1 MSRSGF
7 DTVVRAAAVTLLA
20 AGAAACDIT
29 LGAHEYRVREEK
41 KFAVTGAAR
50 VNLSTFDGSVE
61 IRGWDRPEV
70 LIEIEKVGP
79 DQGAADAITVAAKQE
94 GGVITIDIP
103 RPPGLSTDGH
113 WRTSPGASIIASVP
127 LQADLVVRSGDGSV
141 QVRRVDGTFDLRT
154 EDGSVKLVDVKG
166 RLLVRTGDGSI
177 RGDGLEGSVDAET
190 GDGSVVL
197 DGALKGVRID
207 TNDGSIQLTARDGS
221 RMADDW
227 LLSTGDGSI
236 RAELPKGFAA
246 EVDAESGDGRVH
258 VEGLT
263 KDEGRDTRDGERTER
278 RARRSARGT
287 LGDGGKTLKLRSGD
301 GSITVQVW

>member
-1 MSRSGF
+1 MSRFGLV
-7 DTVVRAAAVTLLA
+7 TITRAAAVTVLA
-20 AGAAACDIT
+20 VGAAACDIT

-41 KFAVTGAAR
+41 TFAVAGAAR
-50 VNLSTFDGSVE
+50 VNLATFDGSVE

-70 LIEIEKVGP
+70 LIEIEKFGP
-79 DQGAADAITVAAKQE
+79 DQAVTDTIKVEAKQQ

-103 RPPGLSTDGH
+103 RPTGLSTDGH
-113 WRTSPGASIIASVP
+113 WRSSPGASIIASVP

-141 QVRRVDGTFDLRT
+141 QVRRVSGTFDLRT
-154 EDGSVKLVDVKG
+154 EDGSVKLDEVKG
-166 RLLVRTGDGSI
+166 AVTVRTGDGSI
-177 RGDGLEGSVDAET
+177 RGDDLEGTVDAET

-207 TNDGSIQLTARDGS
+207 TNDGSIQLRARDGS
-221 RMADDW
+221 GMAADW
-227 LLSTGDGSI
+227 LLTTGDGSI

-246 EVDAESGDGRVH
+246 LVDAESGDGRVY

-263 KDEGRDTRDGERTER
+263 KDEDRGSGDEDRAGR
-278 RARRSARGT
+278 RARRSAHGT
-287 LGDGGKTLKLRSGD
+287 IGAGGRTLKLRSGD